1 MRDREDDVHVHQ
13 PHPPLESGRFPATE
27 EEEER

>member
-13 PHPPLESGRFPATE
+13 PHPLPESGRFPATE

>member
-1 MRDREDDVHVHQ
+1 MRDREDGVHVHQ
-13 PHPPLESGRFPATE
+13 PHPSLESGRFPATE